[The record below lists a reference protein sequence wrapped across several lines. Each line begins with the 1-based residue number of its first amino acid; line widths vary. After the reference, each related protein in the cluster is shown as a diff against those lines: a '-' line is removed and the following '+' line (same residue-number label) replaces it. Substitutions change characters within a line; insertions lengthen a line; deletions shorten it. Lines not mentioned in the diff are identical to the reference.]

1 MQYLYINND
10 EKCKSVTQLN
20 ENGPWKCNISF
31 EDFKKYHFKKNR
43 KIQFICSEC
52 HTPTIGTY
60 QYIKQFVCK
69 SCIAKKREQLK
80 DKKAISEKRKRTCLE
95 IYNVENVSQLPE
107 TKQKV
112 KKSYLEHYGV
122 DHYSRSEESKKRRHE
137 IAQEW
142 KKTDKFKNEIW
153 PKIRATWIAKY
164 GYAIDDPDFIS
175 KLRLQSVEKYGVE
188 YPMQSDECK
197 KQVRQTC
204 LEKYGV
210 DSANKLESKKAQ
222 SRKTCIEKYGVPYY
236 AQTEEAKIRWSESLV
251 EHYGVTNPIF
261 SFELNEKR
269 LETLYNNYGV
279 ENPTYI
285 RQPTLLMQ
293 SQPVKPDT
301 EMLHYENG
309 IYTHK
314 CNECGKEFTS
324 RLPHAGC
331 NYCHPADIA
340 SIVTEI
346 KSMFPGIVSG
356 PTPEKVSVDLWYN
369 KTQTGIIIVP
379 AYYISFSMRNRFIAN
394 DNLFIP
400 IKADEFYKY
409 HPEGQLIVITDLEW
423 TLYKKQIKNLL
434 KSQLSSLYKEELYFE
449 AITEETAKYIENQY
463 YFPTMPKC
471 SHYVGVFGNGDL
483 LGVIGYNV
491 SDSECRIYRF
501 ALKARYILD
510 LHALS
515 NYIQSNH
522 MVSRIIAMTDYRF
535 DNGSI
540 LFESNADFIKVT
552 DHNKIYHNNKQL
564 SFVPKKHFAEKIKS
578 LLGIEYDNSMDAHD
592 NADSR
597 LYSFYDIGHLLFSI
611 PVN

>member
-10 EKCKSVTQLN
+10 EKCKSATQLN

-52 HTPTIGTY
+52 HNPTIGTY
-60 QYIKQFVCK
+60 QYIKQFVCR

-80 DKKAISEKRKRTCLE
+80 DKKAISEKIKRTCLKL
-95 IYNVENVSQLPE
+95 YNVENVAQLPE
-107 TKQKV
+107 VKQKR
-112 KKSYLEHYGV
+112 KKAYLDHYGV
-122 DHYSRSEESKKRRHE
+122 DHYSKSEESKKRRHE

-142 KKTDKFKNEIW
+142 KKTNKFKNEIW
-153 PKIRATWIAKY
+153 PKIRATWIEKY

-175 KLRLQSVEKYGVE
+175 KLRLKSVEKYGVE
-188 YPMQSDECK
+188 YPMQSEECK
-197 KQVRQTC
+197 KQVRMTC
-204 LEKYGV
+204 LKKYGV

-236 AQTEEAKIRWSESLV
+236 AQTEEAKIRWSESLI

-261 SFELNEKR
+261 SPELNEKR

-285 RQPTLLMQ
+285 RQPTLLVQ

-301 EMLHYENG
+301 EMILYESG

-314 CNECGKEFTS
+314 CNECGREFKS
-324 RLPHAGC
+324 GLPHAGC
-331 NYCHPADIA
+331 NYCHPIDIA
-340 SIVTEI
+340 SIVAEI
-346 KSMFPGIVSG
+346 KDIFPNIMSG
-356 PTPEKVSVDLWYN
+356 PTSEGVSVDLWYD

-379 AYYISFSMRNRFIAN
+379 AYYISFSMRNRLIAN

-400 IKADEFYKY
+400 IKTDEFYKY
-409 HPEGQLIVITDLEW
+409 HPEGQLIIITDLEW
-423 TLYKKQIKNLL
+423 NLYKNQIKNTL
-434 KSQLSSLYKEELYFE
+434 KSQLSPLYKGELYFE
-449 AITEETAKYIENQY
+449 AITEETAKYIEGQY
-463 YFPTMPKC
+463 YFLTMPKC

-510 LHALS
+510 LNALS

-535 DNGSI
+535 DNGSV

-564 SFVPKKHFAEKIKS
+564 SFVSKKHFAEKIKS

-611 PVN
+611 SVN